1 VTEPVSLNEVG
12 SASPLLF
19 KRKATWDGLRLEHY
33 TFCAGELPEHSHS
46 EHTVLMSLTDNC
58 LAEMQTGS
66 GLKISGTQRRGSIC
80 VIPAGLP
87 HQAQIGGPSE
97 HLALYVDTALI
108 NRAAATSRRSNS
120 YQIVERYSRADAII
134 AHIGS
139 ALLGEL
145 DSEGLSGR
153 LYAESLAN
161 VLAVHLL
168 RHYSNEG
175 QQPISQNSGGLP
187 AHKVRLVTNYIADN
201 FDADIT
207 LTQLAQVAGMS
218 SFHFAREF
226 KKATGTTPHQYLIK
240 FRVDRAKS
248 LLADHQLPLV
258 EVGLRAG
265 FSHQSHFTRLFRRL
279 TGTTPQLY
287 RVALQS

>member
-1 VTEPVSLNEVG
+1 MTERGSNNEVG

-19 KRKATWDGLRLEHY
+19 KRKAAWDGLRLEHY
-33 TFCAGELPEHSHS
+33 SFRSGELPEHSHS

-58 LAEMQTGS
+58 PAEMQTGS
-66 GLKISGTQRRGSIC
+66 GLRISGTQTRGSIC

-87 HQAQIGGPSE
+87 HQAQIGGPCE

-108 NRAAATSRRSNS
+108 NRAAATSKRSNR
-120 YQIVERYSRADAII
+120 YQIVERYSRGDAII
-134 AHIGS
+134 ASIGS
-139 ALLGEL
+139 ALLAEL

-161 VLAVHLL
+161 VLAIHLL

-175 QQPISQNSGGLP
+175 EPILQTSGGLP
-187 AHKVRLVTNYIADN
+187 PQKLRLVTDFIADN

-207 LTQLAQVAGMS
+207 LGQLAQVVGMS

-240 FRVDRAKS
+240 FRVDRAKT
-248 LLADHQLPLV
+248 LLADNHLPLV

-279 TGTTPQLY
+279 TGTTPHLY
-287 RVALQS
+287 RVALHS